1 MCVQCIDVINYHCIA
16 SMLLTIIVLLM
27 NKRFLLLIAYFCVYD
42 SIPEMCL
49 EKLDGQV
56 EKQSTCPLIY

>member
-1 MCVQCIDVINYHCIA
+1 
-16 SMLLTIIVLLM
+16 MLLTIIVLLM
-27 NKRFLLLIAYFCVYD
+27 NKKFLLLIAYSCVYD